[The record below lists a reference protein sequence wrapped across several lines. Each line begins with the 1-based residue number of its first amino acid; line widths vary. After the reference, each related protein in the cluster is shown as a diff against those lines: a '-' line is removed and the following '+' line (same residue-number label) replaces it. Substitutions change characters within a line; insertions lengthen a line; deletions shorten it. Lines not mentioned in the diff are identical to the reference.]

1 MDTQKTKKHLYP
13 LERKQAE
20 LRDLVDHTRKYVS
33 GIELYLSSVEGSV
46 TTFREMAKKLREMAS
61 MVASAMESLE
71 RAMKV
76 TEGDEDSE
84 FIQAIN
90 AAYDDFPDPEEAAV
104 LQAME
109 HVRRRLV
116 EKE

>member
-20 LRDLVDHTRKYVS
+20 LRDDHTRKCVS
-33 GIELYLSSVEGSV
+33 GLELYLSSVEGSV
-46 TTFREMAKKLREMAS
+46 TTFREMAKNLREVVS
-61 MVASAMESLE
+61 IVASATESLE

-104 LQAME
+104 LQTMKHA
-109 HVRRRLV
+109 RRRLV